1 MRKEIVDFTLC
12 LDTLICII
20 QKGGPI
26 TGDECQV
33 LESLVLK
40 LRRLTRIQDEHL
52 SDTYQIPDAK

>member
-52 SDTYQIPDAK
+52 SDT